1 MSLSVRW
8 GGPFALILC
17 KLGVGSVYTGLNS
30 DGLFFYSIALQ
41 VLNFLTP
48 FPGAAFWL
56 DLAHSWL
63 DYLRCRSLFPK
74 CIVTIS
80 LCFPRDEPHSVICL

>member
-8 GGPFALILC
+8 GGPFALLQR
-17 KLGVGSVYTGLNS
+17 KLGVGRVYTGLYS

-48 FPGAAFWL
+48 FPCAAFWL
-56 DLAHSWL
+56 DLAHSRL

-80 LCFPRDEPHSVICL
+80 LRFPHDEPHSVIYL